1 MAYFAVVHHFP
12 GGTKAQYE
20 ASLAA
25 VHPAGGLPKGQI
37 YHAAGASEGGWT
49 IIALHDSKASWE
61 AFRDT
66 TLIPTLAKGVPG
78 GFAGPAEEITF
89 EVDNLQRAAAT

>member
-1 MAYFAVVHHFP
+1 MVHHFP
-12 GGTKAQYE
+12 KGGTKAQYE
-20 ASLAA
+20 APLAA